1 LTEQTLNHPKIGVYL
16 NSELVRISGQAGD
29 FTSVLNVGGKETT
42 VNHGVTIVATG
53 GQERLTEQF
62 FHGRRPDVVTQSRF
76 ESMLADNELPIGF
89 SGKQDPTVVMIQ
101 CVESRDMKNPHCS
114 RVCCSEAVKNALELK
129 RRLPQARVVIL
140 GRDMRTYGFR
150 EIYYQKALELG
161 VMFVRHAEDGLE
173 AIEEAGRIQV
183 KVHDVSSGC
192 DRMFRPDLLVLSTG
206 IAPATD
212 NSALSKMLRSALT
225 ADGFF
230 QEAHPKLRPVDLA
243 NEGEFLCGL
252 AHSPRFM
259 DETIAQAQ
267 AVAARAATI
276 LSKAQ
281 LEIAGHMAWV
291 NPAVCVA
298 CATCVKVCPYGAPII
313 NELRKAEIQGAKCM
327 GCGSCVAACPAK
339 AITLQQQERETV
351 GAMLDELLSGGGC

>member
-1 LTEQTLNHPKIGVYL
+1 
-16 NSELVRISGQAGD
+16 
-29 FTSVLNVGGKETT
+29 
-42 VNHGVTIVATG
+42 
-53 GQERLTEQF
+53 
-62 FHGRRPDVVTQSRF
+62 
-76 ESMLADNELPIGF
+76 
-89 SGKQDPTVVMIQ
+89 
-101 CVESRDMKNPHCS
+101 
-114 RVCCSEAVKNALELK
+114 
-129 RRLPQARVVIL
+129 
-140 GRDMRTYGFR
+140 
-150 EIYYQKALELG
+150 
-161 VMFVRHAEDGLE
+161 
-173 AIEEAGRIQV
+173 
-183 KVHDVSSGC
+183 
-192 DRMFRPDLLVLSTG
+192 
-206 IAPATD
+206 
-212 NSALSKMLRSALT
+212 
-225 ADGFF
+225 
-230 QEAHPKLRPVDLA
+230 
-243 NEGEFLCGL
+243 
-252 AHSPRFM
+252 M